1 VVASQLNSPCI
12 PVLSGYLPVQEPV
25 EVSVAT
31 KSTTPTQP
39 IHSDLDNGTFSDWI
53 AQAVDRGVKPEQ
65 ALAFIG
71 LGLMHKIGANSSDLP
86 LVWNEGGDEGQ
97 VDVQSLRQRLEL
109 TDLALKTGAPLST
122 AEVSLLMGARPGSAH
137 VERAGLVA
145 RRLSRNVWKLSRSAA
160 DSERS
165 SYGDAFRRRL

>member
-1 VVASQLNSPCI
+1 M
-12 PVLSGYLPVQEPV
+12 

-31 KSTTPTQP
+31 KSTTSTSTTSTSTTPTKP
-39 IHSDLDNGTFSDWI
+39 IHADLDNGTFSDWI
-53 AQAVDRGVKPEQ
+53 ASAVDQGVKPEQ

-71 LGLMHKIGANSSDLP
+71 LGLMQKIGANSADLP
-86 LVWNEGGDEGQ
+86 LVWNEGGDGGQ
-97 VDVQSLRQRLEL
+97 LDVQTLRQRLEL

-122 AEVSLLMGARPGSAH
+122 AEVTLLMGARPGSAH

-145 RRLSRNVWKLSRSAA
+145 RRLSRNVWKLSRSSA